1 MLDFAFQDQI
11 RAQEIAAA
19 AALCGPTPALL
30 LEIGAGAGVQAKFL
44 ADRGYQV
51 KAIDLAGSQYES
63 LRVFPVTN
71 YDGSHIPFPDASFD
85 VVYSSHVLMHLL
97 DPASFH
103 QEVQRVLKPGGRVV
117 HVVPTSAW
125 RFWTF
130 AMHYPANILA
140 RVRDFFERG
149 VGSDKSAPALEQARE
164 GSCSLA
170 PKAANTL
177 SEKLRRRLRL
187 PCRIGE
193 TGNVMTEHYLFS
205 DRGWRNQFHRHGWE
219 PLAAVPNRLFY
230 TGHMALASWLP
241 LTLRRPLSHFLGS
254 AGKVYV
260 LRARANPQ
268 T

>member
-1 MLDFAFQDQI
+1 MLDFGFQDQI

-19 AALCGPTPALL
+19 AALCGPTPASL

-71 YDGSHIPFPDASFD
+71 YDGSHIPFPDGSFD

-103 QEVQRVLKPGGRVV
+103 KEVQRVLKPGGRVV

-130 AMHYPANILA
+130 AMHYPANVVA
-140 RVRDFFERG
+140 RVRDSLARRASPGNVLRE
-149 VGSDKSAPALEQARE
+149 LEQARQ

-170 PKAANTL
+170 PQAADTL
-177 SEKLRRRLRL
+177 PEKLRRWLRL
-187 PCRIGE
+187 PRRIGE
-193 TGNVMTEHYLFS
+193 TGNVITEHYLFS
-205 DRGWRNQFHRHGWE
+205 ERGWRSQFRQHGWE

-230 TGHMALASWLP
+230 TGHMALASWMP
-241 LTLRRPLSHFLGS
+241 LTLRRLLSHFLGS

-260 LRARANPQ
+260 LRACISRD
-268 T
+268 